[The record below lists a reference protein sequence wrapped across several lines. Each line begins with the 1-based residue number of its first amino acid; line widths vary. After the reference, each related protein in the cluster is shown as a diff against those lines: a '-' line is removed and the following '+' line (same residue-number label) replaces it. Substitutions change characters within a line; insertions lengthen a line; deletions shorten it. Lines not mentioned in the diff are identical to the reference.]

1 VTENASATTEAAIE
15 EAGAAAEVVVEN
27 AGATA
32 ETAIEVSGAVVEESI
47 EAGGSVGNNKGSKF
61 LEQGSTWKDG
71 FGKMWGNFKTGATAA
86 FAAIKPLL
94 PLIAALAAE
103 VAILGAVL
111 YFSDEQVE
119 TRKLEEA
126 NKLAEGL
133 SNGLEDARSA
143 LKSVTD
149 GRSGL

>member
-1 VTENASATTEAAIE
+1 MI
-15 EAGAAAEVVVEN
+15 EN

-32 ETAIEVSGAVVEESI
+32 EAAIEVGGAAVEEAF
-47 EAGGSVGNNKGSKF
+47 EAGGSVDNNNDPNF
-61 LEQGSTWKDG
+61 LKQGSTWKDG
-71 FGKMWGNFKTGATAA
+71 FSKMWGNFKTGATAA

-103 VAILGAVL
+103 VAILGAVW